1 MKKQTTLSLTQTAL
15 MTALI
20 AVSAQL
26 ALPFF
31 AIPLTLQT
39 FTVCLAGFL
48 LSAHRSLISVSL
60 YLALGACGM
69 PVFAGFQGSLGIL
82 LGPTGGFLLGF
93 LPLAF
98 FCGIAKKS
106 NLPSVMFPLIGLAIC
121 HLFGVLW
128 FSWQSGNG
136 MLSAFLLSSAPYII
150 KDILSCIAARL
161 LAKRILRV
169 TKSKIFNKN

>member
-20 AVSAQL
+20 AVSAQI

-39 FTVCLAGFL
+39 FAVCLAGFL
-48 LSAHRSLISVSL
+48 FGAHRGLIAVSL
-60 YLALGACGM
+60 YLILGACGM
-69 PVFAGFQGSLGIL
+69 PVFAGFQGSFGIL
-82 LGPTGGFLLGF
+82 LGPTGGFLIGF

-98 FCGIAKKS
+98 FCGISQKS
-106 NLPSVMFPLIGLAIC
+106 KLLCVIVPLVGLSIC

-136 MLSAFLLSSAPYII
+136 LLPAFFLSSAPYII
-150 KDILSCIAARL
+150 KDMLSCIAAKL
-161 LAKRILRV
+161 LAKRLFRIA
-169 TKSKIFNKN
+169 KGKIFNKN

>member
-39 FTVCLAGFL
+39 FTVC
-48 LSAHRSLISVSL
+48 
-60 YLALGACGM
+60 
-69 PVFAGFQGSLGIL
+69 FQGSLGIL

-161 LAKRILRV
+161 LAKRLLRV